1 MLSEATILSRCKPR
15 RSSTLGSSTLG
26 SSASSTGVD
35 GGCKAAEPDGSITAG
50 ISGAGLPLVNSGD
63 STAGVSAGAF
73 TAGFTLGFLVETLGI
88 DTIKLV
94 GSTGFQLPD
103 AQSITHWTPCDRN
116 SSNWDDHQPE
126 RIETFVSSIRQ
137 GKFRSQL
144 THTLTHLDHHV
155 KPANQIFL
163 VRFPLGR
170 VL

>member
-50 ISGAGLPLVNSGD
+50 ISGGGVAFGKFGD
-63 STAGVSAGAF
+63 F